1 MADQGGGFWDLIADV
16 LWGTSSGPQTGREA
30 LTEAAMM
37 ALMFGGASAAPAVGR
52 AAVPAVGRA
61 GRGAAQRFDAFDVA
75 YPRLSEGLGIAAYG
89 GATMGP
95 IAHDVLSGKTGRR
108 KDALR
113 DLRFERA
120 ATQGDAVDMDRNR
133 GRRAAY
139 NWEDYND
146 PQW

>member
-1 MADQGGGFWDLIADV
+1 MDDEGGGFWDLIADV

-52 AAVPAVGRA
+52 A
-61 GRGAAQRFDAFDVA
+61 GRGASQRFDAFDVA

-95 IAHDVLSGKTGRR
+95 IAHDVLSGKMGRR

-120 ATQGDAVDMDRNR
+120 AAQGDAVDMDRNR